1 MSYKKSKN
9 NIYKKL
15 VKVQKPEKVKQKIK
29 MNKQQYIWLFFILL
43 ATLSA
48 IFAFD
53 FYSQSKWINFVLFS
67 AMTIVCVILA
77 QVLALSFIQKSE
89 KILLAIQKKDFSL
102 FPKTEGNALVDNA
115 VKLYYQSKE
124 EHLSLSSYKLLYEE
138 ILNQLEIGLI
148 ILSEKNKEWEVFYVN
163 PVFLEILQIPKYN
176 SWQLYE
182 SKTPEFFKIIEQTN
196 YENSQEFFDISIN
209 ENLKQSFSLR
219 TKKVQN
225 VKNRF
230 CIISLESV
238 QKIIEQK
245 EKLAWNNLMKVI
257 SHELL
262 NTLTPVNSLIQSLE
276 YIANQEIVDKEDQ
289 EEMKESLM
297 IINSKSKQ
305 LLNFVDD
312 YRQVAEL
319 PKPVFKTISLTNI
332 VESALN
338 FLKPEF
344 EKNQI
349 KINNSLENQMIFADQ
364 KMIERCLINLYLNA
378 IYAVENQTERI
389 IKTEI
394 KTYNKRILLS
404 VEDNGVGV
412 SNEIKDKMFLPFF
425 TTRINGSGIGLTLSK
440 SIIEAHKGYLN
451 YKPLE
456 QGSRFEM
463 WFLE

>member
-1 MSYKKSKN
+1 
-9 NIYKKL
+9 
-15 VKVQKPEKVKQKIK
+15 
-29 MNKQQYIWLFFILL
+29 MNKTKIVWLIFILL
-43 ATLSA
+43 AIVSG

-53 FYSQSKWINFVLFS
+53 FYSQNKWINCILFS
-67 AMTIVCVILA
+67 LVSLVCVILA
-77 QVLALSFIQKSE
+77 QTSALSYIRKTE
-89 KILLAIQKKDFSL
+89 KLLLAIQKKDFSL
-102 FPKTEGNALVDNA
+102 FPKIEENSLVDNA

-138 ILNQLEIGLI
+138 ILNQLEIGLM
-148 ILSEKNKEWEVFYVN
+148 ILSKKNEDWEVFYVN
-163 PVFLEILQIPKYN
+163 PVFLEILEIPKYN
-176 SWQLYE
+176 SWNLYE
-182 SKTPEFFKIIEQTN
+182 KKASDFYKIIEQTN

-209 ENLKQSFSLR
+209 ENAKQSFSLR

-225 VKNRF
+225 AKHRF

-262 NTLTPVNSLIQSLE
+262 NTLTPVNSLIQNLE
-276 YIANQEIVDKEDQ
+276 YIANQEIIEKEDQ
-289 EEMKESLM
+289 QDMKESLM

-344 EKNQI
+344 EKNHI
-349 KINNSLENQMIFADQ
+349 KIVNSLENQIILADE

-378 IYAVENQTERI
+378 IYAVSDNVERT

-394 KTYNKRILLS
+394 KTQNKRIILT
-404 VEDNGVGV
+404 VEDNGIGI
-412 SNEIKDKMFLPFF
+412 SKEIQDKIFLPFF
-425 TTRINGSGIGLTLSK
+425 TTRSNGSGIGLTLSK

-456 QGSRFEM
+456 QGSRFEI
-463 WFLE
+463 WFIE

>member
-1 MSYKKSKN
+1 
-9 NIYKKL
+9 
-15 VKVQKPEKVKQKIK
+15 
-29 MNKQQYIWLFFILL
+29 MNKQQFIWLLFILL
-43 ATLSA
+43 AIVSG

-53 FYSQSKWINFVLFS
+53 FYSQNKWINFGLFT
-67 AMTIVCVILA
+67 MVTIGCIVLA
-77 QVLALSFIQKSE
+77 QVSALSFIQKSE

-102 FPKTEGNALVDNA
+102 FPKTEENNLVDNA

-138 ILNQLEIGLI
+138 ILNQLEIGLM
-148 ILSEKNKEWEVFYVN
+148 ILSEKNNQWEVFYVN

-176 SWQLYE
+176 SWDLYE
-182 SKTPEFFKIIEQTN
+182 SKTSEFYKIIEQTN

-209 ENLKQSFSLR
+209 ENVKQSFSLR

-262 NTLTPVNSLIQSLE
+262 NTLTPVNSLIQNLE
-276 YIANQEIVDKEDQ
+276 YIANQEIVEKEDQ

-319 PKPVFKTISLTNI
+319 PKPVFKTISLTQI

-349 KINNSLENQMIFADQ
+349 KIINSLENQVIFADQ

-378 IYAVENQTERI
+378 IYAVSDNSERI

-394 KTYNKRILLS
+394 KTFNKRILLS
-404 VEDNGVGV
+404 VEDNGIGI
-412 SNEIKDKMFLPFF
+412 SNEIKDKIFLPFF
-425 TTRINGSGIGLTLSK
+425 TTRISGSGIGLTLSK

-456 QGSRFEM
+456 KGSRFEM
-463 WFLE
+463 WFVEQ

>member
-1 MSYKKSKN
+1 MK
-9 NIYKKL
+9 
-15 VKVQKPEKVKQKIK
+15 
-29 MNKQQYIWLFFILL
+29 KQQFIWLVFILL
-43 ATLSA
+43 AVVSG

-53 FYSQSKWINFVLFS
+53 FYSQNKWINFGLF
-67 AMTIVCVILA
+67 TIIAIACIILA
-77 QVLALSFIQKSE
+77 QFSALSFIQKTE
-89 KILLAIQKKDFSL
+89 KILLAIEKKDFSL
-102 FPKTEGNALVDNA
+102 FPKTEENSLFDNA

-124 EHLSLSSYKLLYEE
+124 EHLSHSSYKLLYEE
-138 ILNQLEIGLI
+138 ILSQLEIGLM
-148 ILSEKNKEWEVFYVN
+148 ILSEKNNKWEVFYVN

-176 SWQLYE
+176 SWELYE
-182 SKTPEFFKIIEQTN
+182 SKTPNFYKIIEHAN

-209 ENLKQSFSLR
+209 ENVKQSYSLR

-245 EKLAWNNLMKVI
+245 EKHAWNNLMKVI

-262 NTLTPVNSLIQSLE
+262 NTLTPVNSLIQNLE
-276 YIANQEIVDKEDQ
+276 YIANQDVIEKEDQ
-289 EEMKESLM
+289 QEMKESLT
-297 IINSKSKQ
+297 IISSKSKQ

-319 PKPVFKTISLTNI
+319 PKPVFKTISLTQI
-332 VESALN
+332 VKSALN

-344 EKNQI
+344 EKNNI
-349 KINNSLENQMIFADQ
+349 TIINSLEDQTISADQ
-364 KMIERCLINLYLNA
+364 KMIERCLINLYINA
-378 IYAVENQTERI
+378 IYAVADNSEKI

-394 KTYNKRILLS
+394 KILNKRIVLS
-404 VEDNGVGV
+404 VEDNGIGV
-412 SNEIKDKMFLPFF
+412 SNEIKDKIFLPFF
-425 TTRINGSGIGLTLSK
+425 TTRASGSGIGLTLSK

-451 YKPLE
+451 YRPLE
-456 QGSRFEM
+456 KGSLFEM

>member
-1 MSYKKSKN
+1 MK
-9 NIYKKL
+9 
-15 VKVQKPEKVKQKIK
+15 
-29 MNKQQYIWLFFILL
+29 KQQFFWLLFILL
-43 ATLSA
+43 AIVSG

-53 FYSQSKWINFVLFS
+53 FYSQNKLINCLLFS
-67 AMTIVCVILA
+67 SISLVFIFLA
-77 QVLALSFIQKSE
+77 QTSALSYIQKTE
-89 KILLAIQKKDFSL
+89 KLLLAIQKKDFSL
-102 FPKTEGNALVDNA
+102 FPETDENSLVENA

-124 EHLSLSSYKLLYEE
+124 EHLSHSSYKLLYEE
-138 ILNQLEIGLI
+138 ILNQLEIGLM
-148 ILSEKNKEWEVFYVN
+148 ILSEKNNEWDVFYVN
-163 PVFLEILQIPKYN
+163 PTFLEILEIPKYN
-176 SWQLYE
+176 YWNLYKN
-182 SKTPEFFKIIEQTN
+182 KTPNFYKIIEQTQ

-209 ENLKQSFSLR
+209 ENTKQSFSLR
-219 TKKVQN
+219 TKKVEN

-262 NTLTPVNSLIQSLE
+262 NTLTPVNSLIQNLE
-276 YIANQEIVDKEDQ
+276 YIANQDVIEKEDQ
-289 EEMKESLM
+289 QDMQESLM
-297 IINSKSKQ
+297 IINNKSKQ

-319 PKPVFKTISLTNI
+319 PKPVFKTISLTYI

-344 EKNQI
+344 EKNNI
-349 KINNSLENQMIFADQ
+349 TIVNSLESQVVSADQ

-378 IYAVENQTERI
+378 IFAVSNTNQRV

-394 KTYNKRILLS
+394 KTINKRIILS
-404 VEDNGVGV
+404 VEDSGIGIQK
-412 SNEIKDKMFLPFF
+412 EIQDKIFLPFF
-425 TTRINGSGIGLTLSK
+425 TTRNGGSGIGLTLSK

-451 YKPLE
+451 YKALD
-456 QGSRFEM
+456 QGSRFEI
-463 WFLE
+463 WFLS

>member
-1 MSYKKSKN
+1 M
-9 NIYKKL
+9 
-15 VKVQKPEKVKQKIK
+15 
-29 MNKQQYIWLFFILL
+29 
-43 ATLSA
+43 
-48 IFAFD
+48 
-53 FYSQSKWINFVLFS
+53 
-67 AMTIVCVILA
+67 
-77 QVLALSFIQKSE
+77 
-89 KILLAIQKKDFSL
+89 
-102 FPKTEGNALVDNA
+102 VDNA

-138 ILNQLEIGLI
+138 ILNQLEIGLM
-148 ILSEKNKEWEVFYVN
+148 ILSNKNEDWEIFYVN
-163 PVFLEILQIPKYN
+163 PVFLEILEIPKYN
-176 SWQLYE
+176 SWNLYGKKA
-182 SKTPEFFKIIEQTN
+182 SDFYKIIEQTN

-209 ENLKQSFSLR
+209 ENTKQSFSLR

-225 VKNRF
+225 AKHRF

-262 NTLTPVNSLIQSLE
+262 NTLTPVNSLIQNLE
-276 YIANQEIVDKEDQ
+276 YIANQEIIEKEDQ
-289 EEMKESLM
+289 QDMKESLM

-344 EKNQI
+344 EKNHI
-349 KINNSLENQMIFADQ
+349 KIVNSLENQIILADE

-378 IYAVENQTERI
+378 IYAVSDNVERTI
-389 IKTEI
+389 TSEI
-394 KTYNKRILLS
+394 KTQNKRIILT
-404 VEDNGVGV
+404 VEDNGIGIQK
-412 SNEIKDKMFLPFF
+412 EIQDKIFLPFF
-425 TTRINGSGIGLTLSK
+425 TTRSNGSGIGLTLSK

-456 QGSRFEM
+456 QGSRFEI
-463 WFLE
+463 WFIE

>member
-1 MSYKKSKN
+1 MSVN
-9 NIYKKL
+9 RF
-15 VKVQKPEKVKQKIK
+15 
-29 MNKQQYIWLFFILL
+29 IWLLFTLL
-43 ATLSA
+43 AMVSG
-48 IFAFD
+48 IVAFD
-53 FYSQSKWINFVLFS
+53 CYVQNKWINFGLF
-67 AMTIVCVILA
+67 TVITVAWVALA
-77 QVLALSFIQKSE
+77 QISAQSFIQKTE

-102 FPKTEGNALVDNA
+102 FPETENNNLVDSA

-138 ILNQLEIGLI
+138 ILNQLEIGLM
-148 ILSEKNKEWEVFYVN
+148 ILSEKNNQWEVFYVN

-176 SWQLYE
+176 FWELYE
-182 SKTPEFFKIIEQTN
+182 FKTKEFYRIIKETN

-209 ENLKQSFSLR
+209 ENVKQSFSLR

-262 NTLTPVNSLIQSLE
+262 NTLTPVNSLIQNLE
-276 YIANQEIVDKEDQ
+276 YIANQEVVEKEDQ
-289 EEMKESLM
+289 EEMKESLK

-312 YRQVAEL
+312 YRQVAAL
-319 PKPVFKTISLTNI
+319 PKPVFKKISLVDI
-332 VESALN
+332 VTSALD

-349 KINNSLENQMIFADQ
+349 TMINSFENQMVFADQ

-378 IYAVENQTERI
+378 IYAFEDQSGKI

-394 KTYNKRILLS
+394 KTLNKRILLS
-404 VEDNGVGV
+404 VEDNGIGIPT
-412 SNEIKDKMFLPFF
+412 EIKDKIFLPFF
-425 TTRINGSGIGLTLSK
+425 TTRSSGSGIGLTLSK
-440 SIIEAHKGYLN
+440 SIMEAHKGYLN

-456 QGSRFEM
+456 KGSRFEL

>member
-1 MSYKKSKN
+1 MK
-9 NIYKKL
+9 
-15 VKVQKPEKVKQKIK
+15 
-29 MNKQQYIWLFFILL
+29 KQQFFWLLFILL
-43 ATLSA
+43 AIVSG

-53 FYSQSKWINFVLFS
+53 FYSQNRWINCFLFS
-67 AMTIVCVILA
+67 AISLVCIFLA
-77 QVLALSFIQKSE
+77 QTSALSYIQKTE
-89 KILLAIQKKDFSL
+89 KLLLAIQKKDFSL
-102 FPKTEGNALVDNA
+102 FPETDENSLVKNA

-124 EHLSLSSYKLLYEE
+124 EYLSHSSYKLLYEE
-138 ILNQLEIGLI
+138 ILNQLEIGLM
-148 ILSEKNKEWEVFYVN
+148 ILSEKNNEWEVFYVN
-163 PVFLEILQIPKYN
+163 PVFLEILEIPKYN
-176 SWQLYE
+176 YWNLYE
-182 SKTPEFFKIIEQTN
+182 NKTPNFYKIIEQTQ

-209 ENLKQSFSLR
+209 ENTKQSFSLR

-262 NTLTPVNSLIQSLE
+262 NTLTPVNSLIQNLE
-276 YIANQEIVDKEDQ
+276 YIANQEIIEKEDQ
-289 EEMKESLM
+289 QDMQESLI
-297 IINSKSKQ
+297 IINNKSKQ

-319 PKPVFKTISLTNI
+319 PKPVFKTISLTHI

-344 EKNQI
+344 EKNNI
-349 KINNSLENQMIFADQ
+349 TIVNSLENQVIFADQ

-378 IYAVENQTERI
+378 IFAVSNTNERI

-394 KTYNKRILLS
+394 KTLNKRIIVS
-404 VEDNGVGV
+404 VEDSGIGIQK
-412 SNEIKDKMFLPFF
+412 EIQDKIFLPFF
-425 TTRINGSGIGLTLSK
+425 TTRNGGSGIGLTLSK

-451 YKPLE
+451 YKALD
-456 QGSRFEM
+456 QGSRFEI
-463 WFLE
+463 WFLS

>member
-1 MSYKKSKN
+1 MFNFKRCQAEPVEAFF
-9 NIYKKL
+9 I
-15 VKVQKPEKVKQKIK
+15 
-29 MNKQQYIWLFFILL
+29 MNKTKIVWLIFILL
-43 ATLSA
+43 AIVCG

-53 FYSQSKWINFVLFS
+53 FYSQNKWINCILFS
-67 AMTIVCVILA
+67 LVSLVCVILA
-77 QVLALSFIQKSE
+77 QTSALSYIRKAE
-89 KILLAIQKKDFSL
+89 KLLLAIQKKDFSL
-102 FPKTEGNALVDNA
+102 FPKIEENSLVDNA

-138 ILNQLEIGLI
+138 ILNQLEIGLM
-148 ILSEKNKEWEVFYVN
+148 ILSKKNEDWEVFYVN
-163 PVFLEILQIPKYN
+163 PVFLEILEIPKYN
-176 SWQLYE
+176 SWNLYE
-182 SKTPEFFKIIEQTN
+182 KKAPDFYKIIEQTN

-209 ENLKQSFSLR
+209 ENAKQSFSLR

-225 VKNRF
+225 AKHRF

-262 NTLTPVNSLIQSLE
+262 NTLTPVNSLIQNLE
-276 YIANQEIVDKEDQ
+276 YIANQEFIDKEDQ
-289 EEMKESLM
+289 QDMKESLM

-344 EKNQI
+344 EKNHI
-349 KINNSLENQMIFADQ
+349 TIVNSLENQIILADE

-378 IYAVENQTERI
+378 IYAVSDNVART

-394 KTYNKRILLS
+394 KTQNKRIILS
-404 VEDNGVGV
+404 VEDNGIGI
-412 SNEIKDKMFLPFF
+412 SKEIQDKIFLPFF
-425 TTRINGSGIGLTLSK
+425 TTRSNGSGIGLTLSK

-456 QGSRFEM
+456 QGSRFEI
-463 WFLE
+463 WFMD

>member
-1 MSYKKSKN
+1 MINFKRCQAEPVEAFF
-9 NIYKKL
+9 I
-15 VKVQKPEKVKQKIK
+15 
-29 MNKQQYIWLFFILL
+29 MNKTKIVWLIFILL
-43 ATLSA
+43 AIVSG

-53 FYSQSKWINFVLFS
+53 FYSQNKWINCILFS
-67 AMTIVCVILA
+67 LVSLVCVVLA
-77 QVLALSFIQKSE
+77 QTSALSYIQKTE
-89 KILLAIQKKDFSL
+89 KLLLAIQKKDFSL
-102 FPKTEGNALVDNA
+102 FPKIEENSLVDNA

-138 ILNQLEIGLI
+138 ILNQLEIGLM
-148 ILSEKNKEWEVFYVN
+148 ILSKKNEDWEVFYVN
-163 PVFLEILQIPKYN
+163 PVFLEILEIPKYN
-176 SWQLYE
+176 SWNLYE
-182 SKTPEFFKIIEQTN
+182 KKASDFYKIIEQTN

-209 ENLKQSFSLR
+209 ENAKQSFSLR

-225 VKNRF
+225 AKHRF

-262 NTLTPVNSLIQSLE
+262 NTLTPVNSLIQNLE
-276 YIANQEIVDKEDQ
+276 YIANQEIIEKEDQ
-289 EEMKESLM
+289 QDMKKSLM

-344 EKNQI
+344 EKNHI
-349 KINNSLENQMIFADQ
+349 TIVNSLENQIILADE

-378 IYAVENQTERI
+378 IYAVSDNVERTI
-389 IKTEI
+389 TTEI
-394 KTYNKRILLS
+394 KTQNKRIILT
-404 VEDNGVGV
+404 VEDNGVGIQK
-412 SNEIKDKMFLPFF
+412 EIQDKIFLPFF
-425 TTRINGSGIGLTLSK
+425 TTRSNGSGIGLTLSK

-456 QGSRFEM
+456 QGSRFEI
-463 WFLE
+463 WFMD

>member
-1 MSYKKSKN
+1 MFNFKRCQAEPVEAFF
-9 NIYKKL
+9 I
-15 VKVQKPEKVKQKIK
+15 
-29 MNKQQYIWLFFILL
+29 MNKTKIIWLIFILL
-43 ATLSA
+43 AMVSG

-53 FYSQSKWINFVLFS
+53 FYSQNKWINCILFS
-67 AMTIVCVILA
+67 LVSLVCVVLA
-77 QVLALSFIQKSE
+77 QTSALSYIQKTE
-89 KILLAIQKKDFSL
+89 KLLLAIQKKDFSL
-102 FPKTEGNALVDNA
+102 FPKIEENSLVDNA

-138 ILNQLEIGLI
+138 ILNQLEIGLM
-148 ILSEKNKEWEVFYVN
+148 ILTEKNNVWEVFYVN
-163 PVFLEILQIPKYN
+163 PVFLEILEIPKYN
-176 SWQLYE
+176 SWNLYE
-182 SKTPEFFKIIEQTN
+182 KKASDFYKIIEQTN

-209 ENLKQSFSLR
+209 ENTKQSFSLR

-225 VKNRF
+225 AKHRF

-262 NTLTPVNSLIQSLE
+262 NTLTPVNSLIQNLE
-276 YIANQEIVDKEDQ
+276 YIANQEFIDKDDQ
-289 EEMKESLM
+289 EDMKESLM

-319 PKPVFKTISLTNI
+319 PKPVFKDISLKNI

-344 EKNQI
+344 EKNHI
-349 KINNSLENQMIFADQ
+349 KIVNSLENQIILADE

-378 IYAVENQTERI
+378 IYAVSDTIERT

-394 KTYNKRILLS
+394 KTQNKRIILT
-404 VEDNGVGV
+404 VEDNGIGIQK
-412 SNEIKDKMFLPFF
+412 EIQDKIFLPFF
-425 TTRINGSGIGLTLSK
+425 TTRSNGSGIGLTLSK

-456 QGSRFEM
+456 QGSRFEI
-463 WFLE
+463 WFMD

>member
-1 MSYKKSKN
+1 MNVEKKMK
-9 NIYKKL
+9 
-15 VKVQKPEKVKQKIK
+15 
-29 MNKQQYIWLFFILL
+29 KQQFFWLLFILL
-43 ATLSA
+43 AIVSG

-53 FYSQSKWINFVLFS
+53 FYSQNRWINCVLFS
-67 AMTIVCVILA
+67 SISLVCIFLA
-77 QVLALSFIQKSE
+77 QTSALSYIQKTE
-89 KILLAIQKKDFSL
+89 KLLLAIQKKDFSL
-102 FPKTEGNALVDNA
+102 FPEADENSLVENA

-124 EHLSLSSYKLLYEE
+124 EHLSHSSYKLLYEE
-138 ILNQLEIGLI
+138 ILNQLEIGLM
-148 ILSEKNKEWEVFYVN
+148 ILSEKNNQWEVFYVN
-163 PVFLEILQIPKYN
+163 PVFLEILEIPKYN
-176 SWQLYE
+176 YWNLYE
-182 SKTPEFFKIIEQTN
+182 NKTPNFYKIIEQTQ

-209 ENLKQSFSLR
+209 ENTKQSFSLR

-225 VKNRF
+225 IKNRF

-262 NTLTPVNSLIQSLE
+262 NTLTPVNSLIQNLE
-276 YIANQEIVDKEDQ
+276 YIANQDVIEKEDQ
-289 EEMKESLM
+289 QDMQESLM
-297 IINSKSKQ
+297 IINNKSKQ

-319 PKPVFKTISLTNI
+319 PKPVFKTISLTQI

-344 EKNQI
+344 EKNNI
-349 KINNSLENQMIFADQ
+349 KIVNSLENQMVFADQ

-378 IYAVENQTERI
+378 VFAVSNTNERI

-394 KTYNKRILLS
+394 KTLNKRIILS
-404 VEDNGVGV
+404 VEDSGIGIQK
-412 SNEIKDKMFLPFF
+412 EIQDKIFLPFF
-425 TTRINGSGIGLTLSK
+425 TTRNGGSGIGLTLSK

-451 YKPLE
+451 YKALD
-456 QGSRFEM
+456 QGSRFEI
-463 WFLE
+463 WFLS

>member
-1 MSYKKSKN
+1 
-9 NIYKKL
+9 
-15 VKVQKPEKVKQKIK
+15 
-29 MNKQQYIWLFFILL
+29 MNKTKIVWLIFILL
-43 ATLSA
+43 AIVSG

-53 FYSQSKWINFVLFS
+53 FYSQNKWINCILFS
-67 AMTIVCVILA
+67 LVSLVCVILA
-77 QVLALSFIQKSE
+77 QTSALSYIQKTE
-89 KILLAIQKKDFSL
+89 KLLLAIQKKDFSL
-102 FPKTEGNALVDNA
+102 FPKIEENSLVDNA

-138 ILNQLEIGLI
+138 ILNQLEIGLM
-148 ILSEKNKEWEVFYVN
+148 ILSKKNEDWEVFYVN
-163 PVFLEILQIPKYN
+163 PVFLEILEIPKYN
-176 SWQLYE
+176 SWNLYE
-182 SKTPEFFKIIEQTN
+182 KKASDFYKIIEQTN

-209 ENLKQSFSLR
+209 ANTKQSFSLR

-225 VKNRF
+225 AKHRF

-262 NTLTPVNSLIQSLE
+262 NTLTPVNSLIQNLE
-276 YIANQEIVDKEDQ
+276 YIANQEIVEKDDQ

-319 PKPVFKTISLTNI
+319 PKPVFKTISLTQI

-349 KINNSLENQMIFADQ
+349 KIINSLENQVIFADQ
-364 KMIERCLINLYLNA
+364 KMIERCLMNLYLNA
-378 IYAVENQTERI
+378 IYAVADNSEKI

-394 KTYNKRILLS
+394 KTFNKRILLS
-404 VEDNGVGV
+404 VEDNGIGI
-412 SNEIKDKMFLPFF
+412 SNEIKDKIFLPFF
-425 TTRINGSGIGLTLSK
+425 TTRISGSGIGLTLSK

-456 QGSRFEM
+456 KGSRFEM
-463 WFLE
+463 WFVEQ

>member
-1 MSYKKSKN
+1 MK
-9 NIYKKL
+9 
-15 VKVQKPEKVKQKIK
+15 
-29 MNKQQYIWLFFILL
+29 KQQIFWLIFIIL
-43 ATLSA
+43 AIFSG
-48 IFAFD
+48 IFAFN
-53 FYSQSKWINFVLFS
+53 FYSQNKWINFFLFALMS
-67 AMTIVCVILA
+67 ISFI
-77 QVLALSFIQKSE
+77 VLAKTSALSYVQKTE
-89 KILLAIQKKDFSL
+89 KLLLAIQKKDFSL
-102 FPKTEGNALVDNA
+102 FPKTEENSLVNSA

-138 ILNQLEIGLI
+138 ILNQLEIGLM
-148 ILSEKNKEWEVFYVN
+148 ILSEKNNHWEIFYVN
-163 PVFLEILQIPKYN
+163 PIFLEILQIPKYN
-176 SWQLYE
+176 SWELYE
-182 SKTPEFFKIIEQTN
+182 NKSPGFYKIIQQTN

-209 ENLKQSFSLR
+209 ENTKQSFSLR

-262 NTLTPVNSLIQSLE
+262 NTLTPVNSLIQNLE
-276 YIANQEIVDKEDQ
+276 YIANQEIIEKEDQ
-289 EEMKESLM
+289 QDMKESLM

-319 PKPVFKTISLTNI
+319 PKPVFKNISLTDI
-332 VESALN
+332 VESALD

-349 KINNSLENQMIFADQ
+349 TVINSLENHMISADE

-378 IYAVENQTERI
+378 IFAVSDTLEKT

-394 KTYNKRILLS
+394 KTFNKRIVLS
-404 VEDNGVGV
+404 VQDNGIGIQK
-412 SNEIKDKMFLPFF
+412 EIQDKIFLPFF
-425 TTRINGSGIGLTLSK
+425 TTRSGGSGIGLTLSK
-440 SIIEAHKGYLN
+440 SIIEAHKGYVN
-451 YKPLE
+451 YKSLE
-456 QGSRFEM
+456 QGSRFEI
-463 WFLE
+463 WFLS

>member
-1 MSYKKSKN
+1 MK
-9 NIYKKL
+9 
-15 VKVQKPEKVKQKIK
+15 
-29 MNKQQYIWLFFILL
+29 KQQFFWLIFILL
-43 ATLSA
+43 SIVSG

-53 FYSQSKWINFVLFS
+53 FYSQNKWINCVLFS
-67 AMTIVCVILA
+67 LVSLVCIILA
-77 QVLALSFIQKSE
+77 QTSALSYIQKTE
-89 KILLAIQKKDFSL
+89 KLLLAIQKKDFSL
-102 FPKTEGNALVDNA
+102 FPKTEENGLVDNA

-124 EHLSLSSYKLLYEE
+124 EHLSLSSYQLLYEE
-138 ILNQLEIGLI
+138 ILNQLEIGLM
-148 ILSEKNKEWEVFYVN
+148 ILSMKNDDWEVFYVN
-163 PVFLEILQIPKYN
+163 PIFLEILEIPKYN
-176 SWQLYE
+176 SWNLYE
-182 SKTPEFFKIIEQTN
+182 NKAPDFYQIIKQTN

-209 ENLKQSFSLR
+209 ENTKQSFSLR

-262 NTLTPVNSLIQSLE
+262 NTLTPVNSLIQNLE
-276 YIANQEIVDKEDQ
+276 YIANQEIIEKEDQ
-289 EEMKESLM
+289 QDMKESLM

-305 LLNFVDD
+305 LLSFVDD

-319 PKPVFKTISLTNI
+319 PKPVFKTISISNI
-332 VESALN
+332 VESSLN

-344 EKNQI
+344 EKKHI
-349 KINNSLENQMIFADQ
+349 TIINSLENHLISADE

-378 IYAVENQTERI
+378 IYAVSDNVERT

-394 KTYNKRILLS
+394 KTHNKRIILS
-404 VEDNGVGV
+404 VEDNGTGI
-412 SNEIKDKMFLPFF
+412 SKEIQDKIFLPFF
-425 TTRINGSGIGLTLSK
+425 TTRSNGSGIGLTLSK

-456 QGSRFEM
+456 HGSRFEI
-463 WFLE
+463 WFVEL

>member
-1 MSYKKSKN
+1 MFNFKRCQAEPVEAFF
-9 NIYKKL
+9 I
-15 VKVQKPEKVKQKIK
+15 
-29 MNKQQYIWLFFILL
+29 MNKTKIICLIFILL
-43 ATLSA
+43 AIVCG

-53 FYSQSKWINFVLFS
+53 FYSQNKWINCILFS
-67 AMTIVCVILA
+67 LVSLVCVILA
-77 QVLALSFIQKSE
+77 QTSALSYIQKTE
-89 KILLAIQKKDFSL
+89 KLLLAIQKKDFSL
-102 FPKTEGNALVDNA
+102 FPKIEENSLVDNA

-138 ILNQLEIGLI
+138 ILNQLEIGLM
-148 ILSEKNKEWEVFYVN
+148 ILTDKNNVWEVFYVN
-163 PVFLEILQIPKYN
+163 PIFLEILEIPKYN
-176 SWQLYE
+176 SWNLYE
-182 SKTPEFFKIIEQTN
+182 KKASDFYKIIEQTN

-209 ENLKQSFSLR
+209 ENAKQSFSLR

-225 VKNRF
+225 AKHRF

-262 NTLTPVNSLIQSLE
+262 NTLTPVNSLIQNLE
-276 YIANQEIVDKEDQ
+276 YIANQEFIDKEDQ
-289 EEMKESLM
+289 QDMKESLM

-319 PKPVFKTISLTNI
+319 PKPVFKTISLMNI

-344 EKNQI
+344 EKNHI
-349 KINNSLENQMIFADQ
+349 TIVNSLENQIILADE
-364 KMIERCLINLYLNA
+364 KMIERCLINLYLNG
-378 IYAVENQTERI
+378 IYAVSDNVERT

-394 KTYNKRILLS
+394 KTQNKRIILS
-404 VEDNGVGV
+404 VEDNGIGIQK
-412 SNEIKDKMFLPFF
+412 EIQDKIFLPFF
-425 TTRINGSGIGLTLSK
+425 TTRSGGSGIGLTLSK

-456 QGSRFEM
+456 QGSRFEI
-463 WFLE
+463 WFIE

>member
-1 MSYKKSKN
+1 
-9 NIYKKL
+9 
-15 VKVQKPEKVKQKIK
+15 
-29 MNKQQYIWLFFILL
+29 MNKQQIIWLIFILL
-43 ATLSA
+43 AIVSG

-53 FYSQSKWINFVLFS
+53 FYTQSKWINFGLFTAVS
-67 AMTIVCVILA
+67 IGCIILA
-77 QVLALSFIQKSE
+77 QISALSYVQKSE

-102 FPKTEGNALVDNA
+102 FPKTEENNLVDNA

-124 EHLSLSSYKLLYEE
+124 EYLALSSYKLLYEE
-138 ILNQLEIGLI
+138 ILNQMEIGLM
-148 ILSEKNKEWEVFYVN
+148 ILSEKNNQWEVFYVN

-176 SWQLYE
+176 SWELYE
-182 SKTPEFFKIIEQTN
+182 SKASEFYKIIEQTN

-209 ENLKQSFSLR
+209 ENVKQSFSLR

-262 NTLTPVNSLIQSLE
+262 NTLTPVNSLIQNLE
-276 YIANQEIVDKEDQ
+276 YIANQEVVEKEDQ
-289 EEMKESLM
+289 HEMKESLM

-319 PKPVFKTISLTNI
+319 PKPVFKTISLTQI

-349 KINNSLENQMIFADQ
+349 KIINSLENQVIFADQ

-378 IYAVENQTERI
+378 IYAVADNSERI

-394 KTYNKRILLS
+394 KTFNKRILLS
-404 VEDNGVGV
+404 VEDNGIGI
-412 SNEIKDKMFLPFF
+412 SNEIKDKIFLPFF
-425 TTRINGSGIGLTLSK
+425 TTRISGSGIGLTLSK

-456 QGSRFEM
+456 KGSRFEM

>member
-1 MSYKKSKN
+1 MVSG
-9 NIYKKL
+9 
-15 VKVQKPEKVKQKIK
+15 
-29 MNKQQYIWLFFILL
+29 
-43 ATLSA
+43 

-53 FYSQSKWINFVLFS
+53 FYSQNKWINCILFS
-67 AMTIVCVILA
+67 LVSLVCVVLA
-77 QVLALSFIQKSE
+77 QTSALSYIRKTE
-89 KILLAIQKKDFSL
+89 KLLLAIQKKDFSL
-102 FPKTEGNALVDNA
+102 FPKIEENGLVDNA

-138 ILNQLEIGLI
+138 ILNQLEIGLM
-148 ILSEKNKEWEVFYVN
+148 ILSNKNEDWEIFYVN
-163 PVFLEILQIPKYN
+163 PVFLEILEIPKYN
-176 SWQLYE
+176 SWNLYGKKA
-182 SKTPEFFKIIEQTN
+182 SDFYKIIEQTN

-209 ENLKQSFSLR
+209 ENTKQSFSLR

-225 VKNRF
+225 AKHRF

-262 NTLTPVNSLIQSLE
+262 NTLTPVNSLIQNLE
-276 YIANQEIVDKEDQ
+276 YIANQEIIEKEDQ
-289 EEMKESLM
+289 QDMKESLM

-344 EKNQI
+344 EKNHI
-349 KINNSLENQMIFADQ
+349 KIVNSLENQIILADE

-378 IYAVENQTERI
+378 IYAVSDNVERT

-394 KTYNKRILLS
+394 KTQNKRIILT
-404 VEDNGVGV
+404 VEDNGIGI
-412 SNEIKDKMFLPFF
+412 SKEIQDKIFLPFF
-425 TTRINGSGIGLTLSK
+425 TTRSNGSGIGLTLSK

-456 QGSRFEM
+456 QGSRFEI
-463 WFLE
+463 WFIE

>member
-1 MSYKKSKN
+1 MFNFKRCQAEPVEAFF
-9 NIYKKL
+9 I
-15 VKVQKPEKVKQKIK
+15 
-29 MNKQQYIWLFFILL
+29 MNKTKIVWLIFILL
-43 ATLSA
+43 AIVSG

-53 FYSQSKWINFVLFS
+53 FYSQNKWINCILFS
-67 AMTIVCVILA
+67 LVSLVCVVLA
-77 QVLALSFIQKSE
+77 QTSALSYIQKTE
-89 KILLAIQKKDFSL
+89 KLLLAIQKKDFSL
-102 FPKTEGNALVDNA
+102 FPKIEENSLVDNA

-138 ILNQLEIGLI
+138 ILNQLEIGLM
-148 ILSEKNKEWEVFYVN
+148 ILTEKNNVWEVFYVN
-163 PVFLEILQIPKYN
+163 PVFLEILEIPKYN
-176 SWQLYE
+176 SWNLYE
-182 SKTPEFFKIIEQTN
+182 KKASDFYKIIEQTN

-209 ENLKQSFSLR
+209 ENAKQSFSLR

-225 VKNRF
+225 AKHRF

-262 NTLTPVNSLIQSLE
+262 NTLTPVNSLIQNLE
-276 YIANQEIVDKEDQ
+276 YIANQEFIDKDDQ
-289 EEMKESLM
+289 EDMKESLM

-319 PKPVFKTISLTNI
+319 PKPVFKDISLKNI

-344 EKNQI
+344 EKNHI
-349 KINNSLENQMIFADQ
+349 KIVNSLENQIILADE

-378 IYAVENQTERI
+378 IYAVSDTIERT

-394 KTYNKRILLS
+394 KTQNKRIILT
-404 VEDNGVGV
+404 VEDNGIGIQK
-412 SNEIKDKMFLPFF
+412 EIQDKIFLPFF
-425 TTRINGSGIGLTLSK
+425 TTRSNGSGIGLTLSK

-456 QGSRFEM
+456 QGSRFEI
-463 WFLE
+463 WFMD

>member
-1 MSYKKSKN
+1 
-9 NIYKKL
+9 
-15 VKVQKPEKVKQKIK
+15 

-43 ATLSA
+43 ATVCA

-53 FYSQSKWINFVLFS
+53 FYSQNKWINFVLFS

-138 ILNQLEIGLI
+138 ILNQLEIGLM

-163 PVFLEILQIPKYN
+163 SVFLEILQIPKYN
-176 SWQLYE
+176 SWQLYK

-349 KINNSLENQMIFADQ
+349 KILNSLENQMIFADQ

>member
-1 MSYKKSKN
+1 MK
-9 NIYKKL
+9 
-15 VKVQKPEKVKQKIK
+15 
-29 MNKQQYIWLFFILL
+29 KQQLIWLVFIVL
-43 ATLSA
+43 AVVSG

-53 FYSQSKWINFVLFS
+53 FYSQNKWINFGLF
-67 AMTIVCVILA
+67 TIIAIACIILA
-77 QVLALSFIQKSE
+77 QLSALSFIQKTE
-89 KILLAIQKKDFSL
+89 KILLTIQKKDFSL
-102 FPKTEGNALVDNA
+102 FPKTEENILLDNA

-124 EHLSLSSYKLLYEE
+124 EHLSYSSYKLLYEE
-138 ILNQLEIGLI
+138 ILNQLEIGLM
-148 ILSEKNKEWEVFYVN
+148 ILSEKNNEWEVFYVN

-176 SWQLYE
+176 SWELYE
-182 SKTPEFFKIIEQTN
+182 SKTPNFYKIIEQAN

-209 ENLKQSFSLR
+209 ENVKQSFSLR

-245 EKLAWNNLMKVI
+245 EKHAWNNLMKVI

-262 NTLTPVNSLIQSLE
+262 NTLTPVNSLIQNLE
-276 YIANQEIVDKEDQ
+276 YIANQDVVEKEDQ
-289 EEMKESLM
+289 QEMKESLT
-297 IINSKSKQ
+297 IISSKSKQ

-319 PKPVFKTISLTNI
+319 PKPVFKTISLTQI
-332 VESALN
+332 VKSALN

-344 EKNQI
+344 EKNNI
-349 KINNSLENQMIFADQ
+349 TIINSLENQTISADQ

-378 IYAVENQTERI
+378 IYAVEDNAEKI

-394 KTYNKRILLS
+394 KILNNRTVLS
-404 VEDNGVGV
+404 VEDNGIGV
-412 SNEIKDKMFLPFF
+412 SNEIKDKIFLPFF
-425 TTRINGSGIGLTLSK
+425 TTRISGSGIGLTLSK

-451 YKPLE
+451 YRPLE
-456 QGSRFEM
+456 KGSLFEI

>member
-1 MSYKKSKN
+1 
-9 NIYKKL
+9 
-15 VKVQKPEKVKQKIK
+15 
-29 MNKQQYIWLFFILL
+29 MNKTKIVWLIFILL
-43 ATLSA
+43 AIVGG

-53 FYSQSKWINFVLFS
+53 FYSQNKWINCILFS
-67 AMTIVCVILA
+67 LVSLVCVILA
-77 QVLALSFIQKSE
+77 QTSALAYIRKAE
-89 KILLAIQKKDFSL
+89 KLLLAIQKKDFSL
-102 FPKTEGNALVDNA
+102 FPKTEENSLVDNA

-138 ILNQLEIGLI
+138 ILNQLEIGLM
-148 ILSEKNKEWEVFYVN
+148 ILTEKNNVWEVFYVN
-163 PVFLEILQIPKYN
+163 PVFLEILEIPKYN
-176 SWQLYE
+176 SWNLYE
-182 SKTPEFFKIIEQTN
+182 KKASDFYKIIEQTN

-209 ENLKQSFSLR
+209 ANTKQSFSLR

-225 VKNRF
+225 AKHRF

-262 NTLTPVNSLIQSLE
+262 NTLTPVNSLIQNLE
-276 YIANQEIVDKEDQ
+276 YIANQEIIEKEDQ
-289 EEMKESLM
+289 QDMKKSLM

-344 EKNQI
+344 EKNHI
-349 KINNSLENQMIFADQ
+349 TIINSLENQIILADE

-378 IYAVENQTERI
+378 IYAVSDNVERTI
-389 IKTEI
+389 TTEI
-394 KTYNKRILLS
+394 KTQNKRIILS
-404 VEDNGVGV
+404 VEDNGIGI
-412 SNEIKDKMFLPFF
+412 SKEIQDKIFLPFF
-425 TTRINGSGIGLTLSK
+425 TTRSNGSGIGLTLSK

-456 QGSRFEM
+456 QGSRFEI
-463 WFLE
+463 WFMD

>member
-1 MSYKKSKN
+1 MKKH
-9 NIYKKL
+9 
-15 VKVQKPEKVKQKIK
+15 QFF
-29 MNKQQYIWLFFILL
+29 WLLFILI
-43 ATLSA
+43 AIVSG
-48 IFAFD
+48 IFAYD
-53 FYSQSKWINFVLFS
+53 FYSQNKWINCFLFTLIGIGS
-67 AMTIVCVILA
+67 IFLA
-77 QVLALSFIQKSE
+77 QISASSYIQKTE
-89 KILLAIQKKDFSL
+89 KLLLAIQKKDFSL
-102 FPKTEGNALVDNA
+102 FPETDENSLVENT

-124 EHLSLSSYKLLYEE
+124 EHLAYSSYKLLYEE
-138 ILNQLEIGLI
+138 ILNQLEIGLM
-148 ILSEKNKEWEVFYVN
+148 ILSKKNNEWEVFYVN
-163 PVFLEILQIPKYN
+163 PVFLEILEIPKYN
-176 SWQLYE
+176 YWNLYE
-182 SKTPEFFKIIEQTN
+182 NKTPNFYKIIEQTQ

-209 ENLKQSFSLR
+209 ENTKQSFSLR

-262 NTLTPVNSLIQSLE
+262 NTLTPVNSLIQNLE
-276 YIANQEIVDKEDQ
+276 YIANQDVIEKEDQ
-289 EEMKESLM
+289 QDMQESLM
-297 IINSKSKQ
+297 IINNKSKQ

-319 PKPVFKTISLTNI
+319 PKPVFKTISLTYI

-344 EKNQI
+344 EKNNI
-349 KINNSLENQMIFADQ
+349 KIINSLENQVVFADQ

-378 IYAVENQTERI
+378 IFAVSNTNERI

-394 KTYNKRILLS
+394 KTLNKRIILS
-404 VEDNGVGV
+404 VEDSGIGIQK
-412 SNEIKDKMFLPFF
+412 EIQDKIFLPFF
-425 TTRINGSGIGLTLSK
+425 TTRNEGSGIGLTLSK

-451 YKPLE
+451 YKALD
-456 QGSRFEM
+456 QGSKFEI
-463 WFLE
+463 WFLS

>member
-1 MSYKKSKN
+1 MINFKRCQAEPVEAFF
-9 NIYKKL
+9 I
-15 VKVQKPEKVKQKIK
+15 
-29 MNKQQYIWLFFILL
+29 MNKTKIVWLIFILL
-43 ATLSA
+43 AIVSG

-53 FYSQSKWINFVLFS
+53 FYSQNKWINCILFS
-67 AMTIVCVILA
+67 LVSLVCVVLA
-77 QVLALSFIQKSE
+77 QTSALSYIQKTE
-89 KILLAIQKKDFSL
+89 KLLLAIQKKDFSL
-102 FPKTEGNALVDNA
+102 FPKIEENSLVDNA

-138 ILNQLEIGLI
+138 ILNQLEIGLM
-148 ILSEKNKEWEVFYVN
+148 ILTEKNNVWEVFYVN
-163 PVFLEILQIPKYN
+163 PVFLEILEIPKYN
-176 SWQLYE
+176 SWNLYE
-182 SKTPEFFKIIEQTN
+182 KKASDFYKIIEQTN

-209 ENLKQSFSLR
+209 ENAKQSFSLR

-225 VKNRF
+225 AKHRF

-262 NTLTPVNSLIQSLE
+262 NTLTPVNSLIQNLE
-276 YIANQEIVDKEDQ
+276 YIANQEFIDKDDQ
-289 EEMKESLM
+289 EDMKESLM

-319 PKPVFKTISLTNI
+319 PKPVFKDISLKNI

-344 EKNQI
+344 EKNHI
-349 KINNSLENQMIFADQ
+349 TIVNSLENQIILADE

-378 IYAVENQTERI
+378 IYAVSDTIERT

-394 KTYNKRILLS
+394 KTQNKRIILT
-404 VEDNGVGV
+404 VEDNGIGI
-412 SNEIKDKMFLPFF
+412 SKEIQDKIFLPFF
-425 TTRINGSGIGLTLSK
+425 TTRSNGSGIGLTLSK

-456 QGSRFEM
+456 QGSRFEI
-463 WFLE
+463 WFMD

>member
-1 MSYKKSKN
+1 MK
-9 NIYKKL
+9 
-15 VKVQKPEKVKQKIK
+15 
-29 MNKQQYIWLFFILL
+29 KQQLIWLVFILL
-43 ATLSA
+43 AVVSG

-53 FYSQSKWINFVLFS
+53 FYSQNKWINFGLF
-67 AMTIVCVILA
+67 TIIAIACIILA
-77 QVLALSFIQKSE
+77 QLSALSFIQKTE

-102 FPKTEGNALVDNA
+102 FPKTEENSLFDNA

-124 EHLSLSSYKLLYEE
+124 EHLSHSSYKLLYEE
-138 ILNQLEIGLI
+138 ILSQLEIGLM
-148 ILSEKNKEWEVFYVN
+148 ILSEKNNKWEVFYVN

-176 SWQLYE
+176 SWELYE
-182 SKTPEFFKIIEQTN
+182 SKTPNFYKIIEHAN

-209 ENLKQSFSLR
+209 ENVKQSYSLR

-238 QKIIEQK
+238 QKIIEHK
-245 EKLAWNNLMKVI
+245 EKHAWNNLMKVI

-262 NTLTPVNSLIQSLE
+262 NTLTPVNSLIQNLE
-276 YIANQEIVDKEDQ
+276 YIANQDVVEKEDQ
-289 EEMKESLM
+289 QEMKESLT
-297 IINSKSKQ
+297 IISSKSKQ

-319 PKPVFKTISLTNI
+319 PKPVFKTISLTQI
-332 VESALN
+332 VKSALN

-344 EKNQI
+344 EKNNI
-349 KINNSLENQMIFADQ
+349 KLINSLEDQMISADQ
-364 KMIERCLINLYLNA
+364 KMIERCLINLYINA
-378 IYAVENQTERI
+378 IYAVADNSEKI

-394 KTYNKRILLS
+394 KILNKRIVLS
-404 VEDNGVGV
+404 VEDNGIGV
-412 SNEIKDKMFLPFF
+412 SNEIKDKIFLPFF
-425 TTRINGSGIGLTLSK
+425 TTRVSGSGIGLTLSK

-451 YKPLE
+451 YRPLE
-456 QGSRFEM
+456 KGSLFEM

>member
-1 MSYKKSKN
+1 M
-9 NIYKKL
+9 
-15 VKVQKPEKVKQKIK
+15 
-29 MNKQQYIWLFFILL
+29 WLLFILL
-43 ATLSA
+43 AIVSG
-48 IFAFD
+48 IVAFD
-53 FYSQSKWINFVLFS
+53 CYVQNKWINFGLF
-67 AMTIVCVILA
+67 TIITIAWVVLA
-77 QVLALSFIQKSE
+77 QISALSFIQKTE

-102 FPKTEGNALVDNA
+102 FPETEENNLVDNA

-138 ILNQLEIGLI
+138 ILNQLEIGLM
-148 ILSEKNKEWEVFYVN
+148 ILSEKNNHWQVFYVN

-176 SWQLYE
+176 SWELYE
-182 SKTPEFFKIIEQTN
+182 FKTKEFYRIIEQTK

-209 ENLKQSFSLR
+209 ENVKQSFSLR

-262 NTLTPVNSLIQSLE
+262 NTLTPVNSLIQNLE
-276 YIANQEIVDKEDQ
+276 YIANQEVVEKEDQ
-289 EEMKESLM
+289 EEMKESLK

-319 PKPVFKTISLTNI
+319 PKPVFKNISLTDI
-332 VESALN
+332 VASALH

-349 KINNSLENQMIFADQ
+349 TISNSFENKIVFADQ

-378 IYAVENQTERI
+378 IYAFGDHSEKI

-394 KTYNKRILLS
+394 KTLNKRILLS
-404 VEDNGVGV
+404 VEDNGTGIPT
-412 SNEIKDKMFLPFF
+412 EIKDKIFLPFF
-425 TTRINGSGIGLTLSK
+425 TTRTSGSGIGLTLSK
-440 SIIEAHKGYLN
+440 SIMEAHKGYLN

-456 QGSRFEM
+456 EGSRFEM

>member
-1 MSYKKSKN
+1 MFNFKRCQAEPVEAFF
-9 NIYKKL
+9 I
-15 VKVQKPEKVKQKIK
+15 
-29 MNKQQYIWLFFILL
+29 MNKTKIVWLIFILL
-43 ATLSA
+43 AIVSG

-53 FYSQSKWINFVLFS
+53 FYSQNKWINCILFS
-67 AMTIVCVILA
+67 LVSLVCVVLA
-77 QVLALSFIQKSE
+77 QTSALSYIQKTE
-89 KILLAIQKKDFSL
+89 KLLLAIQKKDFSL
-102 FPKTEGNALVDNA
+102 FPKTEENSLVDNA

-138 ILNQLEIGLI
+138 ILNQLEIGLM
-148 ILSEKNKEWEVFYVN
+148 ILSKKNEDWEVFYVN
-163 PVFLEILQIPKYN
+163 PVFLEILEIPKYN
-176 SWQLYE
+176 SWNLYE
-182 SKTPEFFKIIEQTN
+182 KKASDFYKIIEQTN

-209 ENLKQSFSLR
+209 ENAKQSFSLR

-225 VKNRF
+225 AKHRF

-262 NTLTPVNSLIQSLE
+262 NTLTPVNSLIQNLE
-276 YIANQEIVDKEDQ
+276 YIANQEFIDKEDQ
-289 EEMKESLM
+289 QDMKESLM

-344 EKNQI
+344 EKNHI
-349 KINNSLENQMIFADQ
+349 TIVNSLENQIILADE

-378 IYAVENQTERI
+378 IYAVSDNVERT

-394 KTYNKRILLS
+394 KTQNKRIILS
-404 VEDNGVGV
+404 VEDNGIGIQK
-412 SNEIKDKMFLPFF
+412 EIQDKIFLPFF
-425 TTRINGSGIGLTLSK
+425 TTRSNGSGIGLTLSK

-456 QGSRFEM
+456 QGSRFEI
-463 WFLE
+463 WFMD

>member
-1 MSYKKSKN
+1 MK
-9 NIYKKL
+9 
-15 VKVQKPEKVKQKIK
+15 
-29 MNKQQYIWLFFILL
+29 KQQIFWIIFILL
-43 ATLSA
+43 AIVSG

-53 FYSQSKWINFVLFS
+53 FYSQNKWINCVLFS
-67 AMTIVCVILA
+67 LVGLVCIILA
-77 QVLALSFIQKSE
+77 QTSALSYIQKTE
-89 KILLAIQKKDFSL
+89 KLLLAIQKKDFSL
-102 FPKTEGNALVDNA
+102 FPKTEENGLVDNA

-124 EHLSLSSYKLLYEE
+124 EHLSLSSYQLLYEE
-138 ILNQLEIGLI
+138 ILNQLEIGLM
-148 ILSEKNKEWEVFYVN
+148 ILSMKNDDWEVFYVN
-163 PVFLEILQIPKYN
+163 PIFLEILEIPKYN
-176 SWQLYE
+176 SWNLYE
-182 SKTPEFFKIIEQTN
+182 NKAPDFYQIIKQTN

-209 ENLKQSFSLR
+209 ENTKQSFSLR

-262 NTLTPVNSLIQSLE
+262 NTLTPVNSLIQNLE
-276 YIANQEIVDKEDQ
+276 YIANQEIIEKEDQ
-289 EEMKESLM
+289 QDMKESLM

-319 PKPVFKTISLTNI
+319 PKPVFKTISISNI
-332 VESALN
+332 VESSLN

-344 EKNQI
+344 EKKHI
-349 KINNSLENQMIFADQ
+349 TIINSLENNLISADE

-378 IYAVENQTERI
+378 IYAVSDNVERT

-394 KTYNKRILLS
+394 KTHNKRIILS
-404 VEDNGVGV
+404 VEDNGTGIQK
-412 SNEIKDKMFLPFF
+412 EIQDKIFLPFF
-425 TTRINGSGIGLTLSK
+425 TTRSNGSGIGLTLSK

-456 QGSRFEM
+456 QGSRFEI
-463 WFLE
+463 WFVE

>member
-1 MSYKKSKN
+1 MK
-9 NIYKKL
+9 
-15 VKVQKPEKVKQKIK
+15 
-29 MNKQQYIWLFFILL
+29 KQQLIWLFFIVL
-43 ATLSA
+43 AVVSG
-48 IFAFD
+48 IFVFD
-53 FYSQSKWINFVLFS
+53 FYSQNKWINFGLF
-67 AMTIVCVILA
+67 TIIAIAFIILA
-77 QVLALSFIQKSE
+77 QLSALSFIQKTE

-102 FPKTEGNALVDNA
+102 FPKTEENILLDNA

-124 EHLSLSSYKLLYEE
+124 EHLSYSSYKLLYEE
-138 ILNQLEIGLI
+138 ILSQLEIGLM
-148 ILSEKNKEWEVFYVN
+148 ILSEKNNEWEVFYVN

-176 SWQLYE
+176 SWELYK
-182 SKTPEFFKIIEQTN
+182 SKTPNFYKIIEQAN

-209 ENLKQSFSLR
+209 ENVKQSFSLR

-245 EKLAWNNLMKVI
+245 EKHAWNNLMKVI

-262 NTLTPVNSLIQSLE
+262 NTLTPVNSLIQNLE
-276 YIANQEIVDKEDQ
+276 YIANQDVVEKEDQ
-289 EEMKESLM
+289 QEMKESLT
-297 IINSKSKQ
+297 IISSKSKQ

-319 PKPVFKTISLTNI
+319 PKPVFKTISLTQI
-332 VESALN
+332 VKSALN

-344 EKNQI
+344 EKNNI
-349 KINNSLENQMIFADQ
+349 TIITSLEDQTISADQ

-378 IYAVENQTERI
+378 IYAVTDNSEKI

-394 KTYNKRILLS
+394 KIFNKRTVLS
-404 VEDNGVGV
+404 VEDNGIGV
-412 SNEIKDKMFLPFF
+412 SNEIKDKIFLPFF
-425 TTRINGSGIGLTLSK
+425 TTRISGSGIGLTLSK
-440 SIIEAHKGYLN
+440 SIMEAHKGYLN
-451 YKPLE
+451 YRPL
-456 QGSRFEM
+456 QKGSLFEI

>member
-1 MSYKKSKN
+1 M
-9 NIYKKL
+9 
-15 VKVQKPEKVKQKIK
+15 
-29 MNKQQYIWLFFILL
+29 WLLFILL
-43 ATLSA
+43 AIVSG
-48 IFAFD
+48 IVAFD
-53 FYSQSKWINFVLFS
+53 CYVQNKWINFGLFTIITIAWVVLAQIS
-67 AMTIVCVILA
+67 AM
-77 QVLALSFIQKSE
+77 SFIQKTE

-102 FPKTEGNALVDNA
+102 FPETEENNLVDNA

-138 ILNQLEIGLI
+138 ILNQMEIGLM
-148 ILSEKNKEWEVFYVN
+148 ILSEKNNHWEVFYVN

-176 SWQLYE
+176 SWELYE
-182 SKTPEFFKIIEQTN
+182 FKTKEFYRIIEQTK

-209 ENLKQSFSLR
+209 ENVKQSFSLR

-262 NTLTPVNSLIQSLE
+262 NTLTPVNSLIQNLE
-276 YIANQEIVDKEDQ
+276 YIANQEVVEKEDQ
-289 EEMKESLM
+289 EEMKESLK

-319 PKPVFKTISLTNI
+319 PKPVFKNISLTDI
-332 VESALN
+332 VASALH

-349 KINNSLENQMIFADQ
+349 TISNSFENIVVFADQ

-378 IYAVENQTERI
+378 IYAFGDHSEKI

-394 KTYNKRILLS
+394 KTLNKRILLS
-404 VEDNGVGV
+404 VEDNGTGIPT
-412 SNEIKDKMFLPFF
+412 EIKDKIFLPFF
-425 TTRINGSGIGLTLSK
+425 TTRTSGSGIGLTLSK
-440 SIIEAHKGYLN
+440 SIMEAHKGYLN

-456 QGSRFEM
+456 EGSRFEM